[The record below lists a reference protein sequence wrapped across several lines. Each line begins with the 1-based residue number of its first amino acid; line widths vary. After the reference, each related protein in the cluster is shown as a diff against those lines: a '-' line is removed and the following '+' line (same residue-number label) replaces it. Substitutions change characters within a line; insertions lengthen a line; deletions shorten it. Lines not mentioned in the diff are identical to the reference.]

1 MALRATKV
9 VVADDHPQ
17 HMALVREVLEAAGFE
32 ICSEAADAPA
42 AVAAVLEQRADL
54 ALLDVRMPGGGAR
67 AAREI
72 KASSP
77 STFVV
82 MLTVSDESA
91 DLFDAL
97 RAGAS
102 GYVLKGGDPR
112 RIPEVLE
119 RVVSGEAVAPASLV
133 QQMVGTM
140 PRRWRASLAGEQPRL
155 TSREWEVLELLA
167 DDHTTAEISERL
179 FVAEVTVRSHVGAI
193 LHKLGV
199 RDRAEAVSFL
209 LEGSHRCD
217 S

>member
-1 MALRATKV
+1 M

-17 HMALVREVLEAAGFE
+17 HRALVREVLEAAGFE
-32 ICSEAADAPA
+32 VCSEAADAATA
-42 AVAAVLEQRADL
+42 AKAVLEHRADL

-112 RIPEVLE
+112 RIPEILE

-140 PRRWRASLAGEQPRL
+140 PRRLRASLAGQQPPL

-167 DDHTTAEISERL
+167 EDYTTAEISERL
-179 FVAEVTVRSHVGAI
+179 FVAEVTVRSHIGAI

-199 RDRAEAVSFL
+199 KDRAEAVSFL
-209 LEGSHRCD
+209 LRGNHPCD

>member
-1 MALRATKV
+1 VALRATRV

-17 HMALVREVLEAAGFE
+17 HRALVREVLEAAGFE
-32 ICSEAADAPA
+32 VCSEAADAATA
-42 AVAAVLEQRADL
+42 AKAVLEHRADL

-112 RIPEVLE
+112 RIPEILE

-140 PRRWRASLAGEQPRL
+140 PRRLRASLAGQQPPL

-167 DDHTTAEISERL
+167 EDYTTAEISERL
-179 FVAEVTVRSHVGAI
+179 FVAEVTVRSHIGAI

-199 RDRAEAVSFL
+199 KDRAEAVSFL
-209 LEGSHRCD
+209 LRGNHPCD

>member
-1 MALRATKV
+1 VALSAAKV
-9 VVADDHPQ
+9 VVADDYPQ
-17 HMALVREVLEAAGFE
+17 HRALVREVLEAAGFE
-32 ICSEAADAPA
+32 ICSEAADAPT
-42 AVAAVLEQRADL
+42 AVAAVLEHRADL
-54 ALLDVRMPGGGAR
+54 ALLDVRMPGGGAW

-112 RIPEVLE
+112 RIPQVLE
-119 RVVSGEAVAPASLV
+119 RVVSGEAVAPSSLV
-133 QQMVGTM
+133 QQMVATM
-140 PRRWRASLAGEQPRL
+140 PRRLRASLTGEQPRL

-167 DDHTTAEISERL
+167 DDYTTAEISERL

-209 LEGSHRCD
+209 LRGNHPCD